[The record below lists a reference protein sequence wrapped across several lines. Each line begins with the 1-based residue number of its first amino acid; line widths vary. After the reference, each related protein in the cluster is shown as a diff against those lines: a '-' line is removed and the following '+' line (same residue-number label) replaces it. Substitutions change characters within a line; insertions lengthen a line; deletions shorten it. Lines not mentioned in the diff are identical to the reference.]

1 MLVEEIVISSR
12 SAAPAD
18 TWDGTERERIAVLEQ
33 RSSSGRKK
41 SRFEL
46 LNNQLLSVSIEQ
58 VRRKT
63 RTFEIYPCMLDPKP
77 RRLLSVS
84 WRHLAVFLAFSLAAG
99 LAGSSGYTPYPAI
112 LTAGLAVCAGLALA
126 ASNPHFQLVYHSRT
140 GRIPLVSFLSRNPDQ
155 RTFNNFI
162 DTLVTHI
169 DNTDCL
175 NDIADADEVLNTEL
189 REHRRLMESGII
201 SVKSYEKAKSR
212 ILGKH
217 R

>member
-1 MLVEEIVISSR
+1 MVVEEIVISTR

-18 TWDGTERERIAVLEQ
+18 TWDGTEKERIAVLEQ

-41 SRFEL
+41 YRFEL
-46 LNNQLLSVSIEQ
+46 LNNQILSVSIEQ

-63 RTFEIYPCMLDPKP
+63 RTFEIYPCMLDPEP
-77 RRLLSVS
+77 HRLLSVS
-84 WRHLAVFLAFSLAAG
+84 WRHLAVFLGFSLAAG
-99 LAGSSGYTPYPAI
+99 LAGSSGYTPYPFI
-112 LTAGLAVCAGLALA
+112 LTAGLAVFAGLALA
-126 ASNPHFQLVYHSRT
+126 ASNPHFQHVYRSRN
-140 GRIPLVSFLSRNPDQ
+140 GRIPLVSFLSRKPDH

-162 DTLVTHI
+162 DTLEKHI
-169 DNTDCL
+169 GNTDCL
-175 NDIADADEVLNTEL
+175 NEIADADEALNTEL